1 MFQLVFDDYPSA
13 YTPALWANESL
24 AILAEN
30 MVVGNL
36 VHRDFEPV
44 ISSFGEVVNARRPGE
59 FTAKRKSASDDV
71 TIQATTATNIPVKL
85 NQHWHTSFVI
95 KDADQSKSFKDL
107 TTEFLHPAMVSIARA
122 IDQCVLGQVYQFLP
136 NSAGQLGLL
145 TKTNAEDYILDARE
159 VLNLNKAHEMGRNMI
174 LTAKSETKVLGNQ
187 NFLQAYVV
195 GDNGTALKEAVLGT
209 KLGFAF
215 FMAQNASYVAP
226 GNTTVTGTVNN
237 AAGYAAG
244 SVTFTVDGLS
254 AAISNGSWITIAG
267 DDTPLRVV
275 STVGGATPTSITV
288 STGLKRA
295 VADNAVVTIY
305 TPGAVNFGAGYAVD
319 YDKEIVVNGFTV
331 APRVGQMVTFGTST
345 TSPIYSIVAVN
356 GTTGI
361 TLDRP
366 LEAALADTNKVN
378 IGPAGSYNFAFHRNA
393 IALVTRPLALP
404 MAGLARAGRAD
415 LDGFSVRV
423 VMTYEGKSQGTLVT
437 VDTLMGVKVLD
448 QNLGAVMYG

>member
-1 MFQLVFDDYPSA
+1 MEAS
-13 YTPALWANESL
+13 
-24 AILAEN
+24 
-30 MVVGNL
+30 GNDSPL
-36 VHRDFEPV
+36 DCEIKSNNV
-44 ISSFGEVVNARRPGE
+44 GE
-59 FTAKRKSASDDV
+59 FVAKRKGASDDV
-71 TIQATTATNIPVKL
+71 TIQTVTATNVPVKL
-85 NQHWHTSFVI
+85 DQHWHTSFVV
-95 KDADQSKSFKDL
+95 KDSDQSKSFKDL
-107 TTEFLHPAMVSIARA
+107 VTEYLHPALVSIARA
-122 IDQCVLGQVYQFLP
+122 VDQCVLGQVYQFLP
-136 NSAGQLGLL
+136 NSAGQLGAL
-145 TKTNAEDYILDARE
+145 TKNNAEDYILETRE
-159 VLNLNKAHEMGRNMI
+159 ILNVNKAYDFGRNMI
-174 LTAKSETKVLGNQ
+174 LTPKAETKVLGNS
-187 NFLQAYVV
+187 NFLQAYAV
-195 GDNGTALKEAVLGT
+195 GDNGTALQEAVLGT

-226 GNTTVTGTVNN
+226 GNTTVAGAINN

-244 SVTFTVDGLS
+244 AVTFTVDGLS

-305 TPGAVNFGAGYAVD
+305 TPGAVNFGAGYAVG
-319 YDKEIVVNGFTV
+319 YDKEIVINGFTV

-356 GTTGI
+356 GLTGI

-393 IALVTRPLALP
+393 LALVSRPLAMP
-404 MAGLARAGRAD
+404 ITGTGARAGRAD

-423 VMTYEGKSQGTLVT
+423 VMTYDGKSQGTLVT